1 MNRVG
6 EFEKVSF
13 EQYYEVIKDEFY
25 KEQEMTPALQKNIK
39 KSWEA
44 LQLPSRATSGS
55 AGYDFKAP
63 FSFSLEAGDTIKIP
77 TGIRVKVDEGWWL
90 GCLPRSG
97 LGFKYRLQLDNTIG
111 VIDSDYYY
119 SDNEGHIFAKI
130 TNDNHTG
137 KTLTVEAGSGFLQA
151 IFIPYGVTY
160 SDDATGVRNG
170 GMGSTDSKS

>member
-1 MNRVG
+1 
-6 EFEKVSF
+6 
-13 EQYYEVIKDEFY
+13 
-25 KEQEMTPALQKNIK
+25 MTPTLQENIK

-97 LGFKYRLQLDNTIG
+97 LGFKYRLRLDNTVGI
-111 VIDSDYYY
+111 IDSDYFCA
-119 SDNEGHIFAKI
+119 DNEGHIQIRI
-130 TNDNHTG
+130 TNESNSG
-137 KTLTVEAGSGFLQA
+137 KILELKASDAFAQGIFMPFGITV
-151 IFIPYGVTY
+151 
-160 SDDATGVRNG
+160 DDAAEDKRSG
-170 GMGSTDSKS
+170 GFGSTSAK

>member
-1 MNRVG
+1 
-6 EFEKVSF
+6 
-13 EQYYEVIKDEFY
+13 
-25 KEQEMTPALQKNIK
+25 MTPALQENIK

-63 FSFSLEAGDTIKIP
+63 FSISLEAGDTIKIP
-77 TGIRVKVDEGWWL
+77 TGIRVKIDEGWWL
-90 GCLPRSG
+90 GCQPRSG

-137 KTLTVEAGSGFLQA
+137 KTHTVEAGSGFLQA

-160 SDDATGVRNG
+160 SDDATGGRAG
-170 GMGSTDSKS
+170 GRGATDSKA

>member
-13 EQYYEVIKDEFY
+13 EQYYEAIKDEFY
-25 KEQEMTPALQKNIK
+25 KGQEMTPALQENIK

-63 FSFSLEAGDTIKIP
+63 FSFSLDTGDTIKIP

-97 LGFKYRLQLDNTIG
+97 LGFKYRLQLDNTMG

-151 IFIPYGVTY
+151 IFIPYVVTY